1 MTDLVS
7 YNFVYF
13 SDRYRLM
20 STDQTSSGSL
30 TRLREKELILY
41 VTFTVQITFPF
52 GHEQHNTHNRSFP
65 NPRGSR
71 VAGFKSRVAG
81 FEKFAGF
88 QKSRV
93 FKRLHY
99 RNITKNKIYTL

>member
-1 MTDLVS
+1 MNHLDQPSFGVKTTDL
-7 YNFVYF
+7 
-13 SDRYRLM
+13 
-20 STDQTSSGSL
+20 Q
-30 TRLREKELILY
+30 
-41 VTFTVQITFPF
+41 VQK
-52 GHEQHNTHNRSFP
+52 SFP
-65 NPRGSR
+65 NGRRSRVAGRGSR

-81 FEKFAGF
+81 FEKVAGF